1 MLIINSLSAQNK
13 ADWAVFS
20 RVNPNNGCRMTA
32 NAKGGWLQDTLQKK
46 ETEKSSGSR

>member
-20 RVNPNNGCRMTA
+20 GVNLNYGYRKIA
-32 NAKGGWLQDTLQKK
+32 NAKGRYL
-46 ETEKSSGSR
+46 